1 MTRRHRE
8 LGLRRGRECD
18 WVSLFH
24 DQLGQSARRPPA
36 APDAIAMVKA
46 RFRLAV

>member
-36 APDAIAMVKA
+36 APDASRWSK
-46 RFRLAV
+46 RGFDWL